1 MERQER
7 LKYLTQLSDG
17 LICIEDVAILLSSS
31 LSNCRKYRYLGIIE
45 PVDFDRQRHLY
56 DLGEI
61 RDVKEN
67 LTKLKMGHNLSQLG
81 SLFKKRREK
90 RQENYP
96 EGYPWPVISKE
107 EKIPE
112 HQQPEKQLANRA
124 SYHNL
129 TNPAH
134 QMPFSD
140 HLKISLAQAKRSGY
154 KFSIMLLGLDNFK
167 DIKGRLVH
175 PVENKLLQVVK
186 DTLKNLLRK
195 ADTVA
200 QMRGNN
206 FLLFLANTPNK
217 ESINKITQK
226 ILETFQEPFSFNDYK
241 VKVKISIGIAS
252 YPDDGKEIETLT
264 KKADIAMSYA
274 KEKDHSNYQY
284 YKLALDNQGLKQRA
298 VSETT
303 AYFKGVK

>member
-7 LKYLTQLSDG
+7 LKYLTQLSDS

-45 PVDFDRQRHLY
+45 PVDFDKQRHLY
-56 DLGEI
+56 DLGEV

-67 LTKLKMGHNLSQLG
+67 FIKLRMDHNLSQLG

-107 EKIPE
+107 EING
-112 HQQPEKQLANRA
+112 HRQREKQLAYI
-124 SYHNL
+124 STHDTL
-129 TNPAH
+129 TGLAH
-134 QMPFSD
+134 RMLFSD
-140 HLKISLAQAKRSGY
+140 HLGISLAQAQRNGR
-154 KFSIMLLGLDNFK
+154 KFSIMILDLDNFK

-175 PVENKLLQVVK
+175 PVENKLLQVV
-186 DTLKNLLRK
+186 DDRLKSLLRK

-200 QMRGNN
+200 RMGGNK
-206 FLLFLANTPNK
+206 FLLFLVNTPNK
-217 ESINKITQK
+217 ENTTIISQK
-226 ILETFQEPFSFNDYK
+226 ILEAFQKPFSFNGHK
-241 VKVKISIGIAS
+241 INAKISIGIAS
-252 YPDDGKEIETLT
+252 YPGNGKDVETLI
-264 KKADIAMSYA
+264 KKADIAMCYA

-284 YKLALDNQGLKQRA
+284 YKPALDNQGLK
-298 VSETT
+298 
-303 AYFKGVK
+303 